1 MHASALYSS
10 EVNTKICKQE
20 HKDCH
25 FYSDLTELL
34 KTENNYNVLRDIWVK
49 WRDVSGKTMREDYKM
64 YIELENEV
72 ANLNGKSFEL
82 MNI

>member
-1 MHASALYSS
+1 MY
-10 EVNTKICKQE
+10 VFCK
-20 HKDCH
+20 
-25 FYSDLTELL
+25 SDLTDIIA
-34 KTENNYNVLRDIWVK
+34 NGDNYNILRDAWVK